1 MSHSYDFQICG
12 MADHPASRCV
22 SDPFGIK
29 IRSHHSHTNCW
40 DEMLTGYSGNTCLD
54 ASYTDYSSCGY
65 RCTFDQGLCE
75 VNAAWLFCPE
85 KLARNDV
92 VPKGQITC
100 FSCCSCFVLKLYK
113 NQFFI
118 FFPLLSR
125 RDASSTINNN
135 WYSITLNI
143 EHYWTVQSFG
153 GPS

>member
-75 VNAAWLFCPE
+75 VNAAWRGLFCPE

-100 FSCCSCFVLKLYK
+100 FSCFSCFSCFVLKLYIY
-113 NQFFI
+113 NISFFS
-118 FFPLLSR
+118 FHCYQEEMLHQPLT
-125 RDASSTINNN
+125 TIDN
-135 WYSITLNI
+135 
-143 EHYWTVQSFG
+143 
-153 GPS
+153 